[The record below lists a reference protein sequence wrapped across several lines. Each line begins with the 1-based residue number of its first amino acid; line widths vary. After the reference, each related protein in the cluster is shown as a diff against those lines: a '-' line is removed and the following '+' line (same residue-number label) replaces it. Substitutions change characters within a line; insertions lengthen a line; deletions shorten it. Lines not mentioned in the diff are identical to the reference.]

1 MQEQS
6 VNIDVFTED
15 ENNFKAL
22 VRIIRPLGNF
32 TLRRG
37 IDEATSDILIY
48 ELGEDAQKDFAK
60 IELLMNSKPNLIVF
74 ITTKDPDKT
83 LLLKAMR
90 MGVKE
95 FIIQPFDEK
104 EIKDT
109 LNKLMDKWERK
120 QEIPQRSG
128 KIIDVMGSK
137 GGVGTTTVAVNLAAN
152 LAAMDNG
159 VYEVALVDMNM
170 IFGDIPLFLN
180 LQPAYN
186 WGEITKNIQRLDAA
200 FLMNILTKHS
210 SGLHVLPS
218 PTYLDGNQ
226 PYSPDTVSRLL
237 GLMKGMFDFV
247 VIDSGQSLT
256 DVSLSILDRSDK
268 IFLVSL
274 LDLTCLSNTSKLIKS
289 FANIGYNLDERFHI
303 IINRYLKQSDISVG
317 EAEKLLKRKI
327 FWTIPNDYKTT
338 ISAINQGK
346 TLNQIAAK
354 SETGRS
360 LELLAGTFGGEG
372 GIIEKKRWK
381 IF

>member
-1 MQEQS
+1 MQDQS
-6 VNIDVFTED
+6 VNIDIFTED
-15 ENNFKAL
+15 DDSFKAL
-22 VRIIRPLGNF
+22 NKMIRPLGNF
-32 TLRRG
+32 VLRKG
-37 IDEATSDILIY
+37 IDEATADILIY
-48 ELGEDAQKDFAK
+48 ELGDQAEKDFKK
-60 IELLMNSKPNLIVF
+60 IEFLMNSRPALIVF
-74 ITTKDPDKT
+74 ITARDLDKN

-104 EIKDT
+104 EIKDA
-109 LNKLMDKWERK
+109 LGKIMDKWERK
-120 QEIPQRSG
+120 PDAPQKSG

-152 LAAMDNG
+152 LAAMNDRVNQ
-159 VYEVALVDMNM
+159 VALVDMNM

-180 LQPAYN
+180 LKPAYN
-186 WGEITKNIQRLDAA
+186 WGEITKNIHRLDAA
-200 FLMNILTKHS
+200 FLMNILTKHP

-226 PYSPDTVSRLL
+226 PYSPDTVNRLL

-303 IINRYLKQSDISVG
+303 VINRHLKQSDISIG

-346 TLNQIAAK
+346 TLNQIASK

-360 LELLAGTFGGEG
+360 LDLLAGTLIGEG
-372 GIIEKKRWK
+372 ASSEKKRWK